1 MVAKSAKKSAK
12 KAAHAATKKAA
23 KKTAP
28 GKAAKKATK
37 TAAVKAA
44 TKASAPKSTAAS
56 KSATSATKKAVAKK
70 AVSAKPAPSSVA
82 GKKTTAASRKR
93 TGTAK
98 TKPVA
103 LPSGYIPQRTIFIDV
118 ENTSHQAE
126 LEKVIDKLDID
137 RTRQPTRIVGVGNWR
152 LIGQRLARQLASL
165 GAQLVHSAP
174 VSGVRDWS
182 DLWIAVSAGLELGR
196 AKAGDI
202 LEIVSNDRA
211 FDAVGDSAAALGIT
225 FRRVTV
231 STSSTPSSSDESA
244 PAKKSARRR
253 RRPRGRGGSRQ
264 AEANTTAPAA
274 PDEAPAPP
282 KAPASA
288 AHEPHGASHAQLTTV
303 LSRLMGGDPER
314 WVNLDVLEKAL
325 KEEGFS
331 RPAGSPRLVTR
342 LRHFADLEVSP
353 HGRVR
358 IKSTADS

>member
-1 MVAKSAKKSAK
+1 MAAKTAAKSAKKTAK
-12 KAAHAATKKAA
+12 KAANKAVAKNSARKSAKKVAQAAAKTATATKRTAAPKSVTGTA
-23 KKTAP
+23 KKTAS
-28 GKAAKKATK
+28 K
-37 TAAVKAA
+37 TAAK
-44 TKASAPKSTAAS
+44 TAAKRTPAS
-56 KSATSATKKAVAKK
+56 SATT
-70 AVSAKPAPSSVA
+70 
-82 GKKTTAASRKR
+82 GKKTAAASRKR
-93 TGTAK
+93 PSTAK
-98 TKPVA
+98 TKPIV
-103 LPSGYIPQRTIFIDV
+103 LPGGYIPQRTIFIDV

-126 LEKVIDKLDID
+126 LEKVIEKLDID

-231 STSSTPSSSDESA
+231 STSSTPSSSEESA

-253 RRPRGRGGSRQ
+253 RRPRGRGGSRT
-264 AEANTTAPAA
+264 AATNTTAPEA
-274 PDEAPAPP
+274 PEEAPAAP
-282 KAPASA
+282 KPHASP
-288 AHEPHGASHAQLTTV
+288 EPPHGASHDQLTSV

-358 IKSTADS
+358 IKSTTDS

>member
-1 MVAKSAKKSAK
+1 MAAKAAAKSAKKAAKKSVAKNSAKKSAK
-12 KAAHAATKKAA
+12 KVAKVAAKKEPAPKRAAAPKSVTGTTKKTVA
-23 KKTAP
+23 KKTA
-28 GKAAKKATK
+28 AKKVVK
-37 TAAVKAA
+37 TAVKQ
-44 TKASAPKSTAAS
+44 TPAS
-56 KSATSATKKAVAKK
+56 SATT
-70 AVSAKPAPSSVA
+70 
-82 GKKTTAASRKR
+82 GKKTAAASRKR
-93 TGTAK
+93 PSTAK
-98 TKPVA
+98 AKQVA

-126 LEKVIDKLDID
+126 LEKVIEKLDID

-231 STSSTPSSSDESA
+231 STSSTPSSSEESA

-253 RRPRGRGGSRQ
+253 RRPRGRGGSRT
-264 AEANTTAPAA
+264 AAANTPAPEVPEEAPAA
-274 PDEAPAPP
+274 AKPQAP
-282 KAPASA
+282 
-288 AHEPHGASHAQLTTV
+288 HEPHGASHEQLTSV
-303 LSRLMGGDPER
+303 LGRLMGGDPER

-358 IKSTADS
+358 IKSTTDS